1 MTATWYEVL
10 AEVVN
15 RAHLAGGS
23 ELPAILDAAGSRLGI
38 SAELYLADLPQH
50 RLHPLT
56 TDGSPGIAIGS
67 TVAGRAFQHVE
78 IVAWRDRDTGRPALW
93 VPVVDGTHR
102 VGVLYLVLPEGGDP
116 DDTDLRGFC
125 WTLGGLLGYV
135 ITTKLSQS
143 DLLHRVRRPKDL
155 SVSAELLW
163 EMMPP
168 QTFAT
173 PHMTVSAIVE
183 YYDEAGGDGYD
194 YNADGDSGYFAVFDA
209 TGHDI
214 QAGLVCSTALAAT
227 RNARRCGHDLAT
239 IARDA
244 DAVVRAN
251 TSHSR
256 FATAVLARLDFATGL
271 LTYVNAGHPPP
282 LVLRGGRAAK
292 LLTGGHRLP
301 LGLQHL
307 NRTSVATEPATERL
321 EPGDRLLL
329 YTDGVTEAR
338 NSRGEHF
345 GLERLADF
353 VIRHSAAGLPAP
365 ETLRR
370 ISHAVLDHQAG
381 HLQDDATLMF
391 VEWPT
396 PSHPHL
402 LPAESSDV
410 LR

>member
-15 RAHLAGGS
+15 RAHLAGGGD
-23 ELPAILDAAGSRLGI
+23 LPAVLTGAAARLGM
-38 SAELYLADLPQH
+38 AVEVYLADLPQ
-50 RLHPLT
+50 RQLHPLAA
-56 TDGSPGIAIGS
+56 DGTPAITIAS

-78 IVAWRDRDTGRPALW
+78 IVGWRDRETGRPALW
-93 VPVVDGTHR
+93 VPILDGTHR
-102 VGVLYLVLPEGGDP
+102 VGLLYVVLPDNADP
-116 DDTDLRGFC
+116 DEAELRGFC
-125 WTLGGLLGYV
+125 WTLGGMLGHIV
-135 ITTKLSQS
+135 TAKLTQS
-143 DLLHRVRRPKDL
+143 DLLHQARRPTEL

-163 EMMPP
+163 QMMPP

-173 PHMTVSAIVE
+173 PHMTVSAVVE

-194 YNADGDSGYFAVFDA
+194 YSADGNTGYIAVFDA
-209 TGHDI
+209 TGHDL

-239 IARDA
+239 IASEA

-282 LVLRGGRAAK
+282 LLLRGGRAAK

-307 NRTSVATEPATERL
+307 NRTSAAAEPATERL

-345 GLERLADF
+345 GPDRLADF

-370 ISHAVLDHQAG
+370 LSHAVLDHQAG